1 MTMTEIV
8 LTITITLPEPER
20 PTPDGTEMPES
31 VLTKE
36 QPLVCRCH
44 VRYGTKAA

>member
-8 LTITITLPEPER
+8 VTITITLPELEP
-20 PTPDGTEMPES
+20 PAPDGTEMPEPL
-31 VLTKE
+31 LTRE
-36 QPLVCRCH
+36 QPPVCRCH

>member
-8 LTITITLPEPER
+8 LTITITLPVPEP
-20 PTPDGTEMPES
+20 PTPDGTDKPEP
-31 VLTKE
+31 VLTRE
-36 QPLVCRCH
+36 QPPVCRCH

>member
-8 LTITITLPEPER
+8 VTITITLPEPE
-20 PTPDGTEMPES
+20 PL
-31 VLTKE
+31 LTRE
-36 QPLVCRCH
+36 QPPVCRCH

>member
-1 MTMTEIV
+1 MTVTEIV
-8 LTITITLPEPER
+8 LTITITFPEPE
-20 PTPDGTEMPES
+20 PPAPDRADKPET

>member
-8 LTITITLPEPER
+8 LTITITLPMPEQ
-20 PTPDGTEMPES
+20 PTPDGEKKP
-31 VLTKE
+31 E
-36 QPLVCRCH
+36 QPPVCRCH